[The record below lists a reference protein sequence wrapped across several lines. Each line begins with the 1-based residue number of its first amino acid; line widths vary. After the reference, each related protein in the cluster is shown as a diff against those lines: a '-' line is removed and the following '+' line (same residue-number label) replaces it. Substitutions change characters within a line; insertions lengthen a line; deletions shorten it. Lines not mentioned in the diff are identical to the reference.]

1 MSGRR
6 FVLGAALLAVALLL
20 SVGVPHGHAQTDPS
34 KDDCVLCHVHHAP
47 LVESRTVD
55 SIPDLVAGARADEIL
70 DGEERD
76 AALGRHP
83 SRAPPA

>member
-6 FVLGAALLAVALLL
+6 WGIGVALFAVALLL
-20 SVGVPHGHAQTDPS
+20 SVGVPHGHLQTEPS
-34 KDDCVLCHVHHAP
+34 KDDCVLCHVHNAP
-47 LVESRTVD
+47 VVESRQTE
-55 SIPDLVAGARADEIL
+55 SIPDFISSAHEDEIL